1 VVNFDIEK
9 PMSAHN
15 LAAVTVLGSTGSI
28 GMSTLDVV
36 RRHPNRY
43 QVIGLTAAQK
53 VDELIVQCLEFKPLQ
68 VALANPAS
76 AAEFRQKALTH
87 SELSKIQ
94 VLEGE
99 HGLCEVAAA
108 TSGQFSQH
116 KVMAAIVGGAGLAPT
131 LAAARQGKQILL
143 ANKEA
148 IVMAGHLF
156 LSTCEAHNAQI
167 LPIDSEHNAVFQ
179 CLPAAAALR
188 QVGAEVLS
196 ARYGIAS
203 IVLTASGGPF
213 RTFSLAQMAKVTPDQ
228 ACAHPKWQMGRKI
241 SVDSATMMNKG
252 LELIE
257 AHHLF
262 NLPAEQL
269 EVVFHP
275 QSVIHSLVTYCDGS
289 VLAELG
295 NPDMRTPIAHALA
308 YPERI
313 SSGVAPLNLVEIA
326 KLEFEAPD
334 EHRFPCLRLAREALK
349 IGGNAACVLNAANE
363 IAVAAFL
370 DKRIGFCDI
379 AKMNE
384 VVMNGLGNSRPLM
397 SLDEVFAIDQEA
409 RAKALASLAAFSNP

>member
-1 VVNFDIEK
+1 
-9 PMSAHN
+9 MSVST

-28 GMSTLDVV
+28 GVSTLDVI
-36 RRHPNRY
+36 RRHPDKYR
-43 QVIGLTAAQK
+43 VTGLTAASK
-53 VDELIVQCLEFKPLQ
+53 VDDLIAQCVEFKPSR
-68 VALANPAS
+68 VALAS
-76 AAEFRQKALTH
+76 SGAAALFRQKVAAIPG
-87 SELSKIQ
+87 LSKIEVFEAEQ
-94 VLEGE
+94 
-99 HGLCEVAAA
+99 GLCDVAAA
-108 TSGQFSQH
+108 HDYSYSQH

-131 LAAARQGKQILL
+131 LAAARAGKQILL

-148 IVMAGHLF
+148 IVMAGNLF
-156 LSTCEAHNAQI
+156 LNTCAANGAQI

-188 QVGAEVLS
+188 QVGTDQL
-196 ARYGIAS
+196 RDQFGIAS

-213 RTFSLAQMAKVTPDQ
+213 RTFSLEQMEKVTPEQ

-262 NLPAEQL
+262 NLPAKQL

-308 YPERI
+308 YPARI
-313 SSGVAPLNLVEIA
+313 ASGVAPLNLVEIA

-334 EHRFPCLRLAREALK
+334 EVRFPCLRLARQALV
-349 IGGNAACVLNAANE
+349 ISGNAACVLNAANE
-363 IAVAAFL
+363 VAVAAFL

-379 AKMNE
+379 ARVNE
-384 VVMNGLGNSRPLM
+384 SVMGRLSTSIALE
-397 SLDEVFAIDQEA
+397 SLDEVFATDSQS
-409 RAKALASLAAFSNP
+409 RGLAESLIQSRSFG

>member
-1 VVNFDIEK
+1 
-9 PMSAHN
+9 
-15 LAAVTVLGSTGSI
+15 
-28 GMSTLDVV
+28 
-36 RRHPNRY
+36 
-43 QVIGLTAAQK
+43 
-53 VDELIVQCLEFKPLQ
+53 
-68 VALANPAS
+68 
-76 AAEFRQKALTH
+76 
-87 SELSKIQ
+87 
-94 VLEGE
+94 
-99 HGLCEVAAA
+99 
-108 TSGQFSQH
+108 
-116 KVMAAIVGGAGLAPT
+116 MAAIVGGAGLAPT
-131 LAAARQGKQILL
+131 LAAARTGKQILL

-156 LSTCEAHNAQI
+156 LSTCAANGAQI

-188 QVGAEVLS
+188 QVSSESLKS
-196 ARYGIAS
+196 TYGISS

-213 RTFSLAQMAKVTPDQ
+213 RTFSLEQMEKVTPAQ

-269 EVVFHP
+269 DVVFHP
-275 QSVIHSLVTYCDGS
+275 QSVIHSMVTYCDGS

-313 SSGVAPLNLVEIA
+313 ASGVAPLNLVEIA

-334 EHRFPCLRLAREALK
+334 EVKFPCLRLARQALK
-349 IGGNAACVLNAANE
+349 TGGNAACVLNAANE
-363 IAVAAFL
+363 VAVAAFL
-370 DKRIGFCDI
+370 DDRIGFCDI
-379 AKMNE
+379 ARVNE
-384 VVMNGLGNSRPLM
+384 AVLNQLSSSIALE
-397 SLDEVFAIDQEA
+397 SLDEVFAIDAKA
-409 RAKALASLAAFSNP
+409 RALADTVVAQFL